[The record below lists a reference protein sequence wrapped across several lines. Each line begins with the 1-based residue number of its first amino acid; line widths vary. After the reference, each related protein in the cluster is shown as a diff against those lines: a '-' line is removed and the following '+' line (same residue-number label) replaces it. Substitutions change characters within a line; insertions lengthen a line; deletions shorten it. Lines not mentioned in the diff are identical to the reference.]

1 MLRPPSTVLGTA
13 PWRRAPLLLRRSP
26 AVLLAVLA
34 AGLILGA
41 AAAAT
46 PLFLSSAANAALARQ
61 MEERCP
67 PTYGLQVRTFGALG
81 GPVSAE
87 ELERAAGLGGA
98 TGWPA
103 GRELLA
109 TRERRVGQAG
119 ALMLDLGQPVL
130 SMSGPLLQ
138 VTGATPGAL
147 SGGRLFYRDGFEGH
161 IRKLASAPGVTGVW
175 LPSEAAAQLR
185 AQPGDRV
192 TLSLTGRSAPVRVA
206 GVYQELHRLPPTP
219 YWCAQAEEIYP
230 PGYAEDPPPPLV
242 LADRATFAAA
252 SRRLQE
258 PRLEFTWDL
267 ELARGLSLAEARE
280 NAAAFP
286 AASQAVV
293 ADGGGMLSPEQAVAF
308 NSPGVAVSKSE
319 LPFLVQRSE
328 AIVAAVGGAIGPVAI
343 AGTVVALLL
352 VAAAGSYWVD
362 RRRVEVALLAARGVG
377 PLAIAAKAV
386 LEMLLWLTLGSVL
399 GWLAA
404 IVLVRLLGP
413 SDLLD
418 ASATPSALAR
428 TGVAVAAGLA
438 LLGLVAALRS
448 RGMTERGI
456 GVRPG
461 VLAKVP
467 WELAVLALA
476 ALAYQRLASQGPPVA
491 TGTEPPRID
500 LLLLAFPMLFLVG
513 AVGLA
518 VRLLGV
524 AVRRLGTAGSSWP
537 HAAYL
542 AARRVAHGAR
552 LALLLVA
559 ASALSIGV
567 MVYAATLTLSVR
579 ATLDAKARTFVG
591 SDVSVEGF
599 TRDAAIPADLDATVV
614 HRYEEVLVDGSPV
627 MMLAIDSATFAR
639 GAFWDGSLAD
649 RPLERIVADLAPRS
663 SGGPL
668 RRSPGL
674 PQPSDQAVPVV
685 VVGRTLP
692 DRFAFDLFLGTQAR
706 SVRFQA
712 RMAERVRAFPG
723 MRANP
728 LVVVDRRALTGLDP
742 ARETLLWA
750 RGEREQVLAALDRAD
765 VRVVGVVTDARD
777 VLDVSSFLATSWTFG
792 FLQALGVLTGLIS
805 AGGLLLYLETRQRSR
820 RAAYAL
826 SRRMGLSRAAH
837 LGSLLAEVGGT
848 LLGGFAIGVGLSFV
862 AARLVYLRLDALPT
876 VPPVPL
882 LRTPVPALAGTAAAV
897 VAVTW
902 LAAWMAQRSADRTNL
917 AEVLRLAE

>member
-1 MLRPPSTVLGTA
+1 MGERVSVLGSA

-34 AGLILGA
+34 AGLILGT

-46 PLFLSSAANAALARQ
+46 PLFLTSAANAALARQ

-67 PTYGLQVRTFGALG
+67 PTYGFQVRSTGALG

-87 ELERAAGLGGA
+87 EARHAAGLGGA
-98 TGWPA
+98 STWPA

-109 TRERRVGQAG
+109 LRERTVRQAG
-119 ALMLDLGQPVL
+119 ALMPNLGQPVL
-130 SMSGPLLQ
+130 TMSGPLLQ
-138 VTGATPGAL
+138 LGGPTPGTGI
-147 SGGRLFYRDGFEGH
+147 GGRLLYRHGFEGQ
-161 IRKLASAPGVTGVW
+161 IRKLDSAPGMTGVW

-185 AQPGDRV
+185 ARPGDRV
-192 TLSLTGRSAPVRVA
+192 TLSLTGRSAPVPVA

-242 LADRATFAAA
+242 LADRATFTDL

-258 PRLEFTWDL
+258 PRLEFFWDL
-267 ELARGLSLAEARE
+267 ELAPGLTLAEAKQS
-280 NAAAFP
+280 AAAFP
-286 AASQAVV
+286 AASAAVA
-293 ADGGGMLSPEQAVAF
+293 ADGGGMIAPEQAIAF
-308 NSPGVAVSKSE
+308 NSPGVAVTSST

-343 AGTVVALLL
+343 AGTAVALLL

-377 PLAIAAKAV
+377 PLAIAAKAI
-386 LEMLLWLTLGSVL
+386 LEMLLWLALGSVL

-404 IVLVRLLGP
+404 VGLVRLLGP

-418 ASATPSALAR
+418 TSAIPAALAR
-428 TGVAVAAGLA
+428 TVVALLAGLA

-456 GVRPG
+456 GARPG

-476 ALAYQRLASQGPPVA
+476 ALAYRQLASQGPPVA

-500 LLLLAFPMLFLVG
+500 LLVLAFPMLFLAG

-518 VRLLGV
+518 VRLLGPL
-524 AVRRLGTAGSSWP
+524 VRRLRTAGSSWP
-537 HAAYL
+537 HAVYL

-614 HRYEEVLVDGSPV
+614 HRYEEVLVGGTPV

-639 GAFWDGSLAD
+639 GAFWDGSMAD
-649 RPLERIVADLAPRS
+649 RPLDRIVAGLAPD
-663 SGGPL
+663 P
-668 RRSPGL
+668 PGDH
-674 PQPSDQAVPVV
+674 PGRGRPVPVV

-692 DRFAFDLFLGTQAR
+692 DRFDFDLFLGTQAR
-706 SVRFQA
+706 SVRFPAQVS
-712 RMAERVRAFPG
+712 ERVRAFPG
-723 MRANP
+723 MRANT
-728 LVVVDRRALTGLDP
+728 LVVVDQRALAGLDP

-792 FLQALGVLTGLIS
+792 FLQALGVLTGLIC

-848 LLGGFAIGVGLSFV
+848 LLGGFAIGAGLSFL
-862 AARLVYLRLDALPT
+862 AARLVYLRLDALPS

-882 LRTPVPALAGTAAAV
+882 LRAPVPTLAGTAAAV
-897 VAVTW
+897 LAVTW
-902 LAAWMAQRSADRTNL
+902 LTAWIAQRSADRTNL

>member
-1 MLRPPSTVLGTA
+1 MSVLGSA
-13 PWRRAPLLLRRSP
+13 RWRRAPLLLRRSP
-26 AVLLAVLA
+26 AVLLAS
-34 AGLILGA
+34 G
-41 AAAAT
+41 
-46 PLFLSSAANAALARQ
+46 
-61 MEERCP
+61 ER
-67 PTYGLQVRTFGALG
+67 T
-81 GPVSAE
+81 
-87 ELERAAGLGGA
+87 
-98 TGWPA
+98 
-103 GRELLA
+103 
-109 TRERRVGQAG
+109 VGQAG
-119 ALMLDLGQPVL
+119 ALMPNLGQPVL
-130 SMSGPLLQ
+130 TMSGPLLQ
-138 VTGATPGAL
+138 LDGPTPGTGL
-147 SGGRLFYRDGFEGH
+147 GGRLLYRDGFGGQ
-161 IRKLASAPGVTGVW
+161 IRKLAAAPGVTGVW

-185 AQPGDRV
+185 ARPGDRV
-192 TLSLTGRSAPVRVA
+192 TLSLTGRSAPVPVA

-219 YWCAQAEEIYP
+219 YWCAQAEDIYP

-242 LADRATFAAA
+242 LADRATFTAV

-258 PRLEFTWDL
+258 PRLEFFWDL
-267 ELARGLSLAEARE
+267 ELAPGLTLAEARKS
-280 NAAAFP
+280 AAAFP
-286 AASQAVV
+286 AASAAV
-293 ADGGGMLSPEQAVAF
+293 AAHGSGMIAPEQAIAF
-308 NSPGVAVSKSE
+308 NSPGVAVTSST

-343 AGTVVALLL
+343 AGTAVALLL

-377 PLAIAAKAV
+377 PLAIASKAI
-386 LEMLLWLTLGSVL
+386 LEMLLWLAIGSVL

-404 IVLVRLLGP
+404 IGLVRLLGP

-418 ASATPSALAR
+418 TSATPAALAR
-428 TGVAVAAGLA
+428 TGVVLLAGLT

-456 GVRPG
+456 GARPG

-476 ALAYQRLASQGPPVA
+476 ALAYRQLAGQGPPVA

-500 LLLLAFPMLFLVG
+500 LLVLAFPMLFLAG

-518 VRLLGV
+518 VRLLGPL
-524 AVRRLGTAGSSWP
+524 VRRLRTAGSSWP
-537 HAAYL
+537 HAVYL
-542 AARRVAHGAR
+542 AARRVAHSAR

-614 HRYEEVLVDGSPV
+614 HRYEEVLVGGTPV
-627 MMLAIDSATFAR
+627 MMLAIDPATFAR
-639 GAFWDGSLAD
+639 GAFWDRSLAD
-649 RPLERIVADLAPRS
+649 RPLDRIVAGLAPD
-663 SGGPL
+663 
-668 RRSPGL
+668 PGR
-674 PQPSDQAVPVV
+674 PVPVV

-692 DRFAFDLFLGTQAR
+692 DRFDFDLFLGTQAR

-712 RMAERVRAFPG
+712 QVSERVRAFPG
-723 MRANP
+723 MRANT
-728 LVVVDRRALTGLDP
+728 LVVVDRRALAGLDP

-792 FLQALGVLTGLIS
+792 FLQALGVLTGLIC

-848 LLGGFAIGVGLSFV
+848 LLGGFAIGAALSFV
-862 AARLVYLRLDALPT
+862 AARLVYLRLDALPS

-882 LRTPVPALAGTAAAV
+882 LRAPVPALAGTAAAV
-897 VAVTW
+897 LVVTW
-902 LAAWMAQRSADRTNL
+902 LAAWIAQRSADRTNL
-917 AEVLRLAE
+917 AEVLRFAE

>member
-1 MLRPPSTVLGTA
+1 MGEPVSVLGTA

-46 PLFLSSAANAALARQ
+46 PLFLSSAANAALTRQ
-61 MEERCP
+61 IQERCP
-67 PTYGLQVRTFGALG
+67 PTVGLQVRTNGALG
-81 GPVSAE
+81 GPVSADE
-87 ELERAAGLGGA
+87 AARTPGLGGA
-98 TGWPA
+98 TAWPA

-109 TRERRVGQAG
+109 IRERTVRQAG
-119 ALMLDLGQPVL
+119 SLMPHLGPPVL
-130 SMSGPLLQ
+130 AMSGPQLQ
-138 VTGATPGAL
+138 LTGSGQGRS
-147 SGGRLFYRDGFEGH
+147 SGGRLLYRDGFEGQ
-161 IRKLASAPGVTGVW
+161 IRKLDAAPGVSGVW
-175 LPSEAAAQLR
+175 LPRETAAQLGLR
-185 AQPGDRV
+185 PGARV
-192 TLSLTGRSAPVRVA
+192 SLSLTSRSTTTRVA
-206 GVYQELHRLPPTP
+206 GTYRELHRLPPTR
-219 YWCAQAEEIYP
+219 YWCAMGDRIYP
-230 PGYAEDPPPPLV
+230 PGFAEDPPPPPV
-242 LADRATFAAA
+242 LADRATFTAI

-258 PRLEFTWDL
+258 NHVDFAWDL
-267 ELARGLSLAEARE
+267 EPVRGITLADARQAARGLPDVE
-280 NAAAFP
+280 P
-286 AASQAVV
+286 ALVRP
-293 ADGGGMLSPEQAVAF
+293 GGGFFQSTTLISRSA
-308 NSPGVAVSKSE
+308 PGVVHTRTE
-319 LPFLVQRSE
+319 LPFLVQRSQ
-328 AIVAAVGGAIGPVAI
+328 AIVAAVGGAIGPVAV
-343 AGTVVALLL
+343 AGTGVALLL

-377 PLAIAAKAV
+377 PLAIAAKAS
-386 LEMLLWLTLGSVL
+386 LEMLLWLVLGGML

-404 IVLVRLLGP
+404 VGLVRLLGP

-418 ASATPSALAR
+418 PSATPAALGR
-428 TGVAVAAGLA
+428 TIVALAAGLA
-438 LLGLVAALRS
+438 LLGLVAGLRA
-448 RGMTERGI
+448 RAMTERGI

-461 VLAKVP
+461 GLARVP

-476 ALAYQRLASQGPPVA
+476 ALAFRRLASQGPPVA

-500 LLLLAFPMLFLVG
+500 LLLLAFPMLFLAG

-518 VRLLGV
+518 VRLLGPLV
-524 AVRRLGTAGSSWP
+524 ARLRTAGSAWP

-567 MVYAATLTLSVR
+567 LVYAATLTLSVR

-599 TRDAAIPADLDATVV
+599 TRGAVIPADLDATVV
-614 HRYEEVLVDGSPV
+614 DRYEEVLVGGSPV
-627 MMLAIDSATFAR
+627 MMLAIDPATFAR
-639 GAFWDGSLAD
+639 GAFWDDSLAD
-649 RPLERIVADLAPRS
+649 EPLDRVVGDLAP
-663 SGGPL
+663 GPAGT
-668 RRSPGL
+668 P
-674 PQPSDQAVPVV
+674 VPVV
-685 VVGRTLP
+685 VAGRTLP
-692 DRFAFDLFLGTQAR
+692 DRFAFDLFLGTAGR

-712 RMAERVRAFPG
+712 RVTERVRAFPG

-728 LVVVDRRALTGLDP
+728 LVVVDRRALAGLNP
-742 ARETLLWA
+742 AKETLLWA
-750 RGEREQVLAALDRAD
+750 HGQREQVLAALDRAD

-777 VLDVSSFLATSWTFG
+777 VLDVSSFLATAWTFG
-792 FLQALGVLTGLIS
+792 FLQALGVLTGLITV
-805 AGGLLLYLETRQRSR
+805 GGLLLYLETRQRGR

-897 VAVTW
+897 LAVTW

>member
-1 MLRPPSTVLGTA
+1 VSVLRTA

-46 PLFLSSAANAALARQ
+46 PLFLSSAANAALTRQ
-61 MEERCP
+61 IEERCP
-67 PTYGLQVRTFGALG
+67 PTTGLQVRTNGALG
-81 GPVSAE
+81 GPVTADE
-87 ELERAAGLGGA
+87 VARAPGLRGA
-98 TGWPA
+98 TAWPA

-109 TRERRVGQAG
+109 IRERSVRQARS
-119 ALMLDLGQPVL
+119 LMPNLGRPVL
-130 SMSGPLLQ
+130 AMSGPQ
-138 VTGATPGAL
+138 VQLTGPTSDRL
-147 SGGRLFYRDGFEGH
+147 GGRLLYRDGFEGQ

-175 LPSEAAAQLR
+175 LPSEAAAQLGVR
-185 AQPGDRV
+185 PGDRLTV
-192 TLSLTGRSAPVRVA
+192 SLTGRSAPTRVA
-206 GVYQELHRLPPTP
+206 GTYRELHRLPPTP
-219 YWCAQAEEIYP
+219 YWCALGERIYP
-230 PGYAEDPPPPLV
+230 PGFAEDPPPPLV
-242 LADRATFAAA
+242 LADRATFTAI
-252 SRRLQE
+252 SQRLQE
-258 PRLEFTWDL
+258 TRLEFAWDL
-267 ELARGLSLAEARE
+267 ELADGITLAEARDTV
-280 NAAAFP
+280 AAYP
-286 AASQAVV
+286 AARRAV
-293 ADGGGMLSPEQAVAF
+293 AAGGSGMIPPEQAAAF
-308 NSPGVAVSKSE
+308 NSPGVVVTGTE
-319 LPFLVQRSE
+319 LPFLVQRSD
-328 AIVAAVGGAIGPVAI
+328 AIVAAVGGAIGPVAV
-343 AGTVVALLL
+343 AGTGVALLL

-362 RRRVEVALLAARGVG
+362 RRRVEVTLLAAKGVG
-377 PLAIAAKAV
+377 PAAIAAKAM
-386 LEMLLWLTLGSVL
+386 LEMLVWVLIGGGL

-404 IVLVRLLGP
+404 IGLVRLLGP

-418 ASATPSALAR
+418 PSAMPAALAR
-428 TGVAVAAGLA
+428 TGAALAAGLA
-438 LLGLVAALRS
+438 LLGLVAGLRS
-448 RGMTERGI
+448 RAMTERGI

-461 VLAKVP
+461 VLARVP

-476 ALAYQRLASQGPPVA
+476 GLAYRRLTGHGPPVA

-500 LLLLAFPMLFLVG
+500 LLLLAFPMLFLAGTV
-513 AVGLA
+513 ALA

-524 AVRRLGTAGSSWP
+524 AVRRLRTAGSSWP

-579 ATLDAKARTFVG
+579 TTLDAKARTFVG

-599 TRDAAIPADLDATVV
+599 TRGAVLPADLPATVV
-614 HRYEEVLVDGSPV
+614 DRYEEVLVAGSPV
-627 MMLAIDSATFAR
+627 MMLAIDPATFAR

-649 RPLERIVADLAPRS
+649 EPLDKLVGGLAP
-663 SGGPL
+663 GPAGA
-668 RRSPGL
+668 P
-674 PQPSDQAVPVV
+674 VPVV

-692 DRFAFDLFLGTQAR
+692 DRFAFDLFLGSQGR

-712 RMAERVRAFPG
+712 RVSERVRAFPG

-728 LVVVDRRALTGLDP
+728 LVVVDRRALGSLQP
-742 ARETLLWA
+742 AKETLLWA
-750 RGEREQVLAALDRAD
+750 HGRREQVLAALDRAD

-792 FLQALGVLTGLIS
+792 FLEALGVLTGLIT
-805 AGGLLLYLETRQRSR
+805 AGGLLLYLETRQRAR

-837 LGSLLAEVGGT
+837 LGSLLAEIGGT
-848 LLGGFAIGVGLSFV
+848 LLGGFAIGVGLSFL

-882 LRTPVPALAGTAAAV
+882 LRTPVPALAGTAGAV
-897 VAVTW
+897 LAITW

>member
-13 PWRRAPLLLRRSP
+13 PWRRAPLLLRRSQ

-87 ELERAAGLGGA
+87 ELERAAGLGSA
-98 TGWPA
+98 AGWPA

-119 ALMLDLGQPVL
+119 ALMPDLGQPVL

-161 IRKLASAPGVTGVW
+161 IRKLASAPGVAGVW

-267 ELARGLSLAEARE
+267 ELARDLSLAEARE

-308 NSPGVAVSKSE
+308 NSPGVAVTKSE

-377 PLAIAAKAV
+377 PPAIAAKAV

-404 IVLVRLLGP
+404 IALVRLLGP

-513 AVGLA
+513 TVGLA
-518 VRLLGV
+518 VRLLAV

-663 SGGPL
+663 SAGPP
-668 RRSPGL
+668 RRSPGP
-674 PQPSDQAVPVV
+674 PQPSGQAVPVV

-712 RMAERVRAFPG
+712 QVAERVRAFPG

-792 FLQALGVLTGLIS
+792 FLQALGVLTGLIT

>member
-1 MLRPPSTVLGTA
+1 MPRPPSVLWTA

-46 PLFLSSAANAALARQ
+46 PLFLSSAANAALTRQ
-61 MEERCP
+61 IAERCP
-67 PTYGLQVRTFGALG
+67 PTVGLQVRSNGALG
-81 GPVSAE
+81 GAITADE
-87 ELERAAGLGGA
+87 AQRAPALGGA
-98 TGWPA
+98 TAWPA
-103 GRELLA
+103 GRELLEL
-109 TRERRVGQAG
+109 REQAVRKAG
-119 ALMLDLGQPVL
+119 SLMPNLGPPVL
-130 SMSGPLLQ
+130 AMSGPQ
-138 VTGATPGAL
+138 VQLTGGPDRRI
-147 SGGRLFYRDGFEGH
+147 GGRLLYRDGFEGQ
-161 IRKLASAPGVTGVW
+161 IRKLDAAPGVGGVW
-175 LPSEAAAQLR
+175 LPSEAAAQLGAR
-185 AQPGDRV
+185 PGDRITV
-192 TLSLTGRSAPVRVA
+192 SLTGRSARVRVA
-206 GVYQELHRLPPTP
+206 GTYRELHRSPPTP
-219 YWCAQAEEIYP
+219 YWCSLAERIYP
-230 PGYAEDPPPPLV
+230 PGFAEDPPPPLV
-242 LADRATFAAA
+242 LADRATFTAI

-258 PRLEFTWDL
+258 TRLEFSWDL
-267 ELARGLSLAEARE
+267 ELADGVTLARAKDTVAGYEAARR
-280 NAAAFP
+280 
-286 AASQAVV
+286 AVA
-293 ADGGGMLSPEQAVAF
+293 ADGGGLIPPEQAAAF
-308 NSPGVAVSKSE
+308 NSPGVVVTATQ

-328 AIVAAVGGAIGPVAI
+328 AIVAAVSGAIGPVAV
-343 AGTVVALLL
+343 AGTGVALLL

-377 PLAIAAKAV
+377 PLAIAAKAI
-386 LEMLLWLTLGSVL
+386 LEMALWVVLGGLL

-404 IVLVRLLGP
+404 IGLVRLLGP

-418 ASATPSALAR
+418 PAAGPAALAR

-438 LLGLVAALRS
+438 LLGLVAGLRA
-448 RGMTERGI
+448 RAMTERGI
-456 GVRPG
+456 GARPG
-461 VLAKVP
+461 VLARVP

-476 ALAYQRLASQGPPVA
+476 AVAFRRLADEGPPVA

-513 AVGLA
+513 TVALA
-518 VRLLGV
+518 VRLLGLV
-524 AVRRLGTAGSSWP
+524 VGRLRTAGAAWP
-537 HAAYL
+537 HALYL

-579 ATLDAKARTFVG
+579 TTLDAKARTFVG

-614 HRYEEVLVDGSPV
+614 DRYEEVQVAGMPV
-627 MMLAIDSATFAR
+627 MMLAIDHTTFAR
-639 GAFWDGSLAD
+639 GAFWDRSLAD
-649 RPLERIVADLAPRS
+649 EPLDKLVAGLAP
-663 SGGPL
+663 GPAGT
-668 RRSPGL
+668 P
-674 PQPSDQAVPVV
+674 VPVV

-692 DRFAFDLFLGTQAR
+692 DRFTFDLFLGTAGRSARLQA
-706 SVRFQA
+706 VVT
-712 RMAERVRAFPG
+712 ERVRAFPG

-728 LVVVDRRALTGLDP
+728 LVVVDRRALGDLQP
-742 ARETLLWA
+742 AKETLLWA
-750 RGEREQVLAALDRAD
+750 RGSREQVLAALDRAD
-765 VRVVGVVTDARD
+765 VRVVGVVTEARQ
-777 VLDVSSFLATSWTFG
+777 VLDVSSFLATAWTFG
-792 FLQALGVLTGLIS
+792 FLQALGVLTGLIT
-805 AGGLLLYLETRQRSR
+805 AGGLLLYLETRQRGR

-848 LLGGFAIGVGLSFV
+848 LLGGFAIGVGLSLV

-882 LRTPVPALAGTAAAV
+882 LRAPVLALAGTAAAV
-897 VAVTW
+897 LAVTW